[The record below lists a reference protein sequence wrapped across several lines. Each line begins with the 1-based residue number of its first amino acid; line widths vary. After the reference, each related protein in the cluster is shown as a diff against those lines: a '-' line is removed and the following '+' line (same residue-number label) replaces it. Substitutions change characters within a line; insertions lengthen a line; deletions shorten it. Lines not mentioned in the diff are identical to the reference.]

1 MVPAYERIKFFEI
14 DYNLLPIEVKER
26 MPRKPGSVCMKYLLP
41 NWQRNRYDLIRKP
54 IGYDPSIIGNNMR
67 AKLENVRNGTSK
79 IELDDYVIARQN
91 RGIRNAVNTK
101 REATDV
107 AETPPKINERVNE
120 FTGISPHK

>member
-1 MVPAYERIKFFEI
+1 
-14 DYNLLPIEVKER
+14 
-26 MPRKPGSVCMKYLLP
+26 
-41 NWQRNRYDLIRKP
+41 
-54 IGYDPSIIGNNMR
+54 MR